1 VPKPGIPESFR
12 VLIKELQAL
21 GLDIKV
27 LDKDN
32 EEIDLRQSFDDDDD
46 VGLTPGDQVF
56 DEENVATDGDF
67 DGYSIENEDGEEDD
81 FFSTGDDDEFE
92 GSDNDL
98 FDGID
103 DEF

>member
-1 VPKPGIPESFR
+1 MGSEMCIRDS
-12 VLIKELQAL
+12 
-21 GLDIKV
+21 
-27 LDKDN
+27 
-32 EEIDLRQSFDDDDD
+32 
-46 VGLTPGDQVF
+46 
-56 DEENVATDGDF
+56 DF

>member
-1 VPKPGIPESFR
+1 MTMMWVSPR
-12 VLIKELQAL
+12 
-21 GLDIKV
+21 
-27 LDKDN
+27 
-32 EEIDLRQSFDDDDD
+32 R
-46 VGLTPGDQVF
+46 DQVF

-98 FDGID
+98 I
-103 DEF
+103 

>member
-1 VPKPGIPESFR
+1 MILKYLSENWAPL
-12 VLIKELQAL
+12 LILIVAL
-21 GLDIKV
+21 GV
-27 LDKDN
+27 LAAIVTSILMNREKEKRD
-32 EEIDLRQSFDDDDD
+32 EEYAKMLCD
-46 VGLTPGDQVF
+46 VPI
-56 DEENVATDGDF
+56 ENVATDGDF